1 VETYKLLKS
10 RLNKAMA
17 QFPSVLRALA
27 LASRA
32 TYGWTLAW
40 GALLLLQGL
49 LPVATVYLT
58 RWLVNSLMLALGSHA
73 GWPALRPVLVP
84 MGLMVAVLLL
94 VEALRSVTGWVR
106 TAQAELLKDH
116 ISGLVHAKSLE
127 LDLAFYDLPEFYDH
141 LHRARDEASYRPVE
155 LLESVGSLLQD
166 GVTLLA
172 MGAVLVPY
180 GVWVPAAVVISTL
193 PALYVVLRYTM
204 LQHQWRLKITADER
218 RGWYYDT
225 LLTSRENAAE
235 MRLFGL
241 GPHFRLAYQALR
253 DKLRTDRVRMAGQ
266 QGQAELAAGS
276 FGLLVTGSALT
287 WMLWKA
293 VSGLVSVGDL
303 ALFYQAF
310 NQGQQLMRSL
320 LQNVGHLYSN
330 SLFLGNLFEF
340 LALEPQIVDPPHPTP
355 APVALHNGIHFD
367 RVTFRYPGSQRLV
380 LRDFSLEV
388 PAGKLVA
395 IVGSNGAGKSTL
407 VKLLCRFYD
416 PEQGA
421 IRFDGLDVRALALDE
436 LRQRV
441 SVLFQEPVHYNATA
455 AENIVLGDMHAG
467 TQPELIEAAARK
479 AEADEII
486 ERLPQRYQNPLGKW
500 FANGAELST
509 GEWQRIALARA
520 LVRHVPILILDE
532 PTSAMDP
539 WSEARWLG
547 KLRHLVAGQTVLL
560 ITHRLTTAM
569 RADVICVMEEGQVVE
584 SGSHPQLLAQGG
596 RYAALWAQQAEVS

>member
-1 VETYKLLKS
+1 MEAYNLV
-10 RLNKAMA
+10 KARFAKAVA
-17 QFPSVLRALA
+17 QLPNVVRALA
-27 LASRA
+27 LAFGA
-32 TYGWTLAW
+32 TRGWTLSW

-58 RWLVNSLMLALGSHA
+58 RWLVNSLMLVLGSHF
-73 GWPALRPVLVP
+73 GWSGLRPVLVP

-94 VEALRSVTGWVR
+94 SEALRSVTGWVR

-155 LLESVGSLLQD
+155 LLESVGSLLQNS
-166 GVTLLA
+166 VTLLA

-180 GVWVPAAVVISTL
+180 GAWVPAAVVVSTL
-193 PALYVVLRYTM
+193 PALYVVIRHTL
-204 LQHQWRLKITADER
+204 LQHQWRLAATADER
-218 RGWYYDT
+218 RTWYYDW

-241 GPHFRLAYQALR
+241 GPRFQAAYQALR
-253 DKLRTDRVRMAGQ
+253 DKLRLDRVRIARQ
-266 QGQAELAAGS
+266 QGQAELFAGS
-276 FGLLVTGSALT
+276 FGLLVTGLALV
-287 WMLWKA
+287 WMLRKTIA
-293 VSGLVSVGDL
+293 GLVSVGDL

-340 LALEPQIVDPPHPTP
+340 LALEPRVVSPTRP
-355 APVALHNGIHFD
+355 APVPVPLRQGIRFD
-367 RVTFRYPGSQRLV
+367 QVTFHYPGSDRAV
-380 LRDFSLEV
+380 LRDFSLEI
-388 PAGKLVA
+388 PADKLVA

-416 PEQGA
+416 PEAGA
-421 IRFDGLDVRALALDE
+421 IQFDGVDLRTLAVDE
-436 LRQRV
+436 LRRRV
-441 SVLFQEPVHYNATA
+441 SALFQEPVHYNATA
-455 AENIVLGDMHAG
+455 GENIALGDMTAG
-467 TQPELIEAAARK
+467 SAPEAIEAAARK
-479 AEADEII
+479 AEANDII
-486 ERLPQRYQNPLGKW
+486 ERLPQGYENPLGKW
-500 FANGAELST
+500 FVSGAELST

-520 LVRHVPILILDE
+520 LLRRAPVLILDE

-539 WSEARWLG
+539 WSEVRWLG
-547 KLRHLVAGQTVLL
+547 QLRNLIAGQTVLL

-569 RADVICVMEEGQVVE
+569 RADVIHVMDTGQVVE
-584 SGSHPQLLAQGG
+584 SGSHADLLAQKG
-596 RYAALWAQQAEVS
+596 RYAALWAEQGGGR

>member
-1 VETYKLLKS
+1 METYTLLKT
-10 RLNKAMA
+10 RIRKAA
-17 QFPSVLRALA
+17 AELPNLVRALA
-27 LASRA
+27 LAFRA
-32 TYGWTLAW
+32 THGWTLAW
-40 GALLLLQGL
+40 GVLLLLQGL

-73 GWPALRPVLVP
+73 GWPALQPVLVP

-94 VEALRSVTGWVR
+94 AEALRSVTGWVR

-116 ISGLVHAKSLE
+116 ISGLVHAKSLQ

-155 LLESVGSLLQD
+155 LLQSVGSLLQN

-193 PALYVVLRYTM
+193 PALYVVIRHTLV
-204 LQHQWRLKITADER
+204 QHQWRLETTADER
-218 RGWYYDT
+218 RGWYYDS

-241 GPHFRLAYQALR
+241 GPHFRSAYQALR

-276 FGLLVTGSALT
+276 FGLLVTGSALA

-293 VSGLVSVGDL
+293 VSGQVSVGDL

-320 LQNVGHLYSN
+320 LENVGHLYSN

-340 LALEPQIVDPPHPTP
+340 LALEPQVVDPPHPTP
-355 APVALHNGIHFD
+355 APVALSNGIHFD

-380 LRDFSLEV
+380 LRNFSLAV

-395 IVGSNGAGKSTL
+395 IVGSTGGGKVRSSSCCAAFTTRRRGVFAWTGWICRRWPWTSYASACRCCFRSRSTTTPPWP
-407 VKLLCRFYD
+407 KISRWEICTPARGPRWSRPPRARPPPTRSSHGCRRATRI
-416 PEQGA
+416 PWA
-421 IRFDGLDVRALALDE
+421 SGL
-436 LRQRV
+436 
-441 SVLFQEPVHYNATA
+441 
-455 AENIVLGDMHAG
+455 
-467 TQPELIEAAARK
+467 
-479 AEADEII
+479 
-486 ERLPQRYQNPLGKW
+486 
-500 FANGAELST
+500 
-509 GEWQRIALARA
+509 
-520 LVRHVPILILDE
+520 
-532 PTSAMDP
+532 
-539 WSEARWLG
+539 
-547 KLRHLVAGQTVLL
+547 
-560 ITHRLTTAM
+560 
-569 RADVICVMEEGQVVE
+569 
-584 SGSHPQLLAQGG
+584 
-596 RYAALWAQQAEVS
+596 

>member
-1 VETYKLLKS
+1 MEAYNLV
-10 RLNKAMA
+10 KARFAKAVA
-17 QFPSVLRALA
+17 QLPNVVRALA
-27 LASRA
+27 LAFGA
-32 TYGWTLAW
+32 TRGWTLSW

-58 RWLVNSLMLALGSHA
+58 RWLVNSLMLVLGSHF
-73 GWPALRPVLVP
+73 GWSGLRPVLVP

-94 VEALRSVTGWVR
+94 SEALRSVTGWVR

-155 LLESVGSLLQD
+155 LLESVGSLLQNS
-166 GVTLLA
+166 VTLLA

-180 GVWVPAAVVISTL
+180 GAWVPAAVVVSTL
-193 PALYVVLRYTM
+193 PALYVVIRHTL
-204 LQHQWRLKITADER
+204 LQHQWRLAATADER
-218 RGWYYDT
+218 RTWYYDW

-241 GPHFRLAYQALR
+241 GPRFQAAYQALR
-253 DKLRTDRVRMAGQ
+253 DKLRLDRVRIARQ
-266 QGQAELAAGS
+266 QGQAELFAGS
-276 FGLLVTGSALT
+276 FGLLVTGLALV
-287 WMLWKA
+287 WMLRKTIA
-293 VSGLVSVGDL
+293 GLVSVGDL

-340 LALEPQIVDPPHPTP
+340 LALEPRVGSPTRP
-355 APVALHNGIHFD
+355 APVPVPLRQGIRFD
-367 RVTFRYPGSQRLV
+367 QVTFHYPGSDRAV
-380 LRDFSLEV
+380 LRDFSLEI
-388 PAGKLVA
+388 PADKLVA

-416 PEQGA
+416 PEAGA
-421 IRFDGLDVRALALDE
+421 IQFDGVDLRTLAVDE
-436 LRQRV
+436 LRRRV
-441 SVLFQEPVHYNATA
+441 SALFQEPVHYNATA
-455 AENIVLGDMHAG
+455 GENIALGDMTAG
-467 TQPELIEAAARK
+467 SAPEAIEAAARK
-479 AEADEII
+479 AEANDII
-486 ERLPQRYQNPLGKW
+486 ERLPQGYENPLGNW
-500 FANGAELST
+500 FVSGAELST

-520 LVRHVPILILDE
+520 LLRRAPVLILDE

-539 WSEARWLG
+539 WSEVRWLG
-547 KLRHLVAGQTVLL
+547 QLRNLIAGQTVLL

-569 RADVICVMEEGQVVE
+569 RADVIHVMDTGQVVE
-584 SGSHPQLLAQGG
+584 SGSHADLLAQKG
-596 RYAALWAQQAEVS
+596 RYAALWAEQGGGR